1 MKKSYLY
8 FLAPLIALA
17 AFGVVYWNYS
27 SGYDDK
33 IADMNKKQADIR
45 DAKIK
50 ADNESKKV
58 AVEAALVAQENRKKA
73 KAAKETR
80 EQQERDDRDRAVQAR
95 AKAKEDA
102 RKLVDTVAR
111 LKKEVADNKKEIQ
124 EIEADK
130 KRLIDETAFLRD
142 YVKKAESNRQSLA
155 LVLEKIEAADRAA
168 EAAAKAAAAAAAAAA
183 KK

>member
-8 FLAPLIALA
+8 FLAPLIGLA
-17 AFGVVYWNYS
+17 AFGVVYWKYS
-27 SGYDDK
+27 SGYEARMDL
-33 IADMNKKQADIR
+33 MNKTQQEAR

-50 ADNESKKV
+50 IDNESKKA
-58 AVEAALVAQENRKKA
+58 AVEQALVAQEARKKA
-73 KAAKETR
+73 KAAKEAK

-111 LKKEVADNKKEIQ
+111 LKKEVADNKKEI
-124 EIEADK
+124 EEHEADK
-130 KRLIDETAFLRD
+130 KRLVDEAAFLRD
-142 YVKKAESNRQSLA
+142 YVKKAESNRQSLS
-155 LVLEKIEAADRAA
+155 LVMEKIEAADRAA
-168 EAAAKAAAAAAAAAA
+168 EAAAKAAAAAAAAT